1 MALYSAAW
9 GLITQADAVPRP
21 LASEPLAT
29 AYAMLANLYEQHT
42 PPIVNTPIAEVSG
55 AGAREVVLPCSP
67 SADDLDYVFRLVGN
81 KASGALSVTV
91 TISEY
96 VSGSWSAIVSSA
108 STALGAGTDFDVQ
121 IALSPVDGAGRA
133 LKLEIDAAGAN
144 YQMQACAVYPDSAN
158 ITAPSG
164 TTAAGYVGAADGLL
178 GSANSPITV
187 EHLNRLAESSRA
199 VYRDRKQCVVGFAQ
213 PVGRTS
219 RLISASSWSYG
230 AVPQMIGTSR
240 LYIPTTAGEADI
252 ALASY
257 GEETSTGTRYARVR
271 FEAPGKEPVEVE
283 LQMGAGS
290 PALDTATTTI
300 PLTPTGYCDVKIAI
314 DAQGGGG
321 RVYPYAVIG
330 WWTP

>member
-1 MALYSAAW
+1 MSLYSAAW

-42 PPIVNTPIAEVSG
+42 PPIANTPITEASG
-55 AGAREVVLPCSP
+55 AGAREVVIPCAP
-67 SADDLDYVFRLVGN
+67 SADDLDYVFRLVGT

-96 VSGSWSAIVSSA
+96 VSSSWSAIVSSA
-108 STALGAGTDFDVQ
+108 STALGSGTDFDVE
-121 IALSPVDGAGRA
+121 IALAPIDGDARA
-133 LKLEIDAAGAN
+133 LKLEIAAAGAN

-158 ITAPSG
+158 ISAPEG

-199 VYRDRKQCVVGFAQ
+199 VYRDRKQAVVGFAQ
-213 PVGRTS
+213 PVGRSS
-219 RLISASSWSYG
+219 RLIGANSWPYG
-230 AVPQMIGTSR
+230 AVPQTLGTSR
-240 LYIPTTAGEADI
+240 LYIPTTAGQADI
-252 ALASY
+252 TLASY
-257 GEETSTGTRYARVR
+257 GEETITGTQYARIR
-271 FEAPGKEPVEVE
+271 FQVTGKEPVEVE
-283 LQMGAGS
+283 LEMGAGS
-290 PALDTATTTI
+290 PAFDTATTTI
-300 PLTPTGYCDVKIAI
+300 PLTPTGYCDVKIAV
-314 DAQGGGG
+314 DAQGSG